1 MPATRVSLRPRFFPL
16 VPLLASNHNPKMASD
31 YRNLVAVSLAALGVV
46 LFLLTLS
53 VSLSASANLVLRVA
67 AMVLAFGAFIYVM
80 FSGRHVPR
88 GTRRQV
94 RQWLSMSGT
103 ITPWG
108 IRAWK
113 YFSTAASLPGIE
125 IASD

>member
-1 MPATRVSLRPRFFPL
+1 

-80 FSGRHVPR
+80 FSGRHVP
-88 GTRRQV
+88 
-94 RQWLSMSGT
+94 
-103 ITPWG
+103 
-108 IRAWK
+108 
-113 YFSTAASLPGIE
+113 
-125 IASD
+125 